1 MAFPE
6 DDSEPRAPG
15 PAVYVQRGEDDAPH
29 LISDMREIE
38 WTPELRIASSPTGR
52 FVTLGDAIDNAPDVR
67 EGLLS
72 LSPDP
77 ALERWRR
84 FRPLALGAPLSW
96 AWFVASEF
104 KQVKELSAD
113 VKRVVESPEYKE
125 LELEPATSAAAKAKH
140 AKYDRAIAMKWA
152 YAGMESAV
160 GLAALIVV
168 IAGYRRFRAIPISLG
183 FAAALWWLFHAGQPD
198 KCFRAPMQWV
208 LAILG
213 LTGAIATFVLAPS
226 ETKIIRGLRQRL
238 GIHRENTYALKQ
250 DLLATVA
257 AGWAGVSL
265 PFLLRGIGA
274 IGIGDRTRAVF
285 FVGFC
290 FFAFL
295 AFLAW
300 RREESL
306 VPPVLPRLAL
316 VAFLGFGI
324 TAACDVAARA
334 TLATY
339 IEAKTCI
346 SPESA
351 AALKKVQESSAK
363 ETTAARKETQTQALA
378 FWIAVLAAPI
388 AEELLYRGALQRVA
402 RRRLGGR
409 GAMILSAC
417 VFGFA
422 HALAFPTAFYQH
434 FGLGLAFAAVF
445 ELAGGGAVGVVASAA
460 THAMW
465 NGWLATMP
473 VFG

>member
-1 MAFPE
+1 M
-6 DDSEPRAPG
+6 
-15 PAVYVQRGEDDAPH
+15 
-29 LISDMREIE
+29 
-38 WTPELRIASSPTGR
+38 
-52 FVTLGDAIDNAPDVR
+52 FVL
-67 EGLLS
+67 
-72 LSPDP
+72 
-77 ALERWRR
+77 
-84 FRPLALGAPLSW
+84 
-96 AWFVASEF
+96 SEF
-104 KQVKELSAD
+104 KQVSDLSSD
-113 VKRVVESPEYKE
+113 VKRVVNSEEFKQ
-125 LELEPATSAAAKAKH
+125 LELEPETAAAAKAKH
-140 AKYDRAIAMKWA
+140 AKYDRAIGMKWV

-160 GLAALIVV
+160 GLAALIIVL
-168 IAGYRRFRAIPISLG
+168 AGWRRFRAIPISLG
-183 FAAALWWLFHAGQPD
+183 FAAGLWWLFHAGQPD
-198 KCFRAPMQWV
+198 KCFRAPREWI

-213 LTGAIATFVLAPS
+213 LVGAVATFVLAPS
-226 ETKIIRGLRQRL
+226 ETKIIEGLRARL
-238 GIHRENTYALKQ
+238 GLHRVDTNALKQ

-257 AGWAGVSL
+257 AAWAGVSL
-265 PFLLRGIGA
+265 PFLLRGIGT

-295 AFLAW
+295 GFLAW
-300 RREESL
+300 RREESR
-306 VPPVLPRLAL
+306 VAPILPRLAL

-346 SPESA
+346 NPASA

-363 ETTAARKETQTQALA
+363 ETTAARKETQTQVLA

-388 AEELLYRGALQRVA
+388 AEELLYRGTLQRVA

-417 VFGFA
+417 IFGFA

>member
-6 DDSEPRAPG
+6 DDSEPRAPRS
-15 PAVYVQRGEDDAPH
+15 PVYVQRGDDDAPQ
-29 LISDMREIE
+29 LIADPREIE
-38 WTPELRIASSPTGR
+38 WTTDLRIASSPTGR
-52 FVTLGDAIDNAPDVR
+52 FVTIDDAIENAPDVR

-77 ALERWRR
+77 ALDRWRR
-84 FRPLALGAPLSW
+84 YRAIALAAPVSW
-96 AWFVASEF
+96 SMFVVSEF
-104 KQVKELSAD
+104 KQVSDLSAD
-113 VKRVVESPEYKE
+113 VKRVVNSAEFKALEQDPE
-125 LELEPATSAAAKAKH
+125 TSTAARAKH
-140 AKYDRAIAMKWA
+140 AKYDRAIGMKWA

-160 GLAALIVV
+160 GLAALLIVL
-168 IAGYRRFRAIPISLG
+168 AGWRRFRAIPIALG

-198 KCFRAPMQWV
+198 KCFRAPREWV
-208 LAILG
+208 LALLG
-213 LTGAIATFVLAPS
+213 LVGALATLLLAPS
-226 ETKIIRGLRQRL
+226 ETTIIGGLRKRL
-238 GIHRENTYALKQ
+238 GLHRHDTAAMKQ

-257 AGWAGVSL
+257 AAWAGISL

-274 IGIGDRTRAVF
+274 IGIGDRTRALF

-295 AFLAW
+295 GFLAW
-300 RREESL
+300 RREESH

-316 VAFLGFGI
+316 VAALGFGV

-351 AALKKVQESSAK
+351 AALKKVQESSTK
-363 ETTAARKETQTQALA
+363 ETTAARKETQTQLLA
-378 FWIAVLAAPI
+378 FWIAVLAAPV
-388 AEELLYRGALQRVA
+388 AEELLYRGTLQRVA

-409 GAMILSAC
+409 GAMMLSAC